1 MLLITLFYIL
11 PLSQPQQQSLIKLVH
26 HGEWVDLTSL
36 KVPEN
41 LYVSCSSR
49 NKKQPRRWFGNVRID
64 NTIIRETPN
73 LSSLIFTLLLRY
85 LDMISR
91 ELNKLE
97 HMAEKENILQIKEEE
112 RGHWDHILRKLS
124 LRR

>member
-1 MLLITLFYIL
+1 
-11 PLSQPQQQSLIKLVH
+11 
-26 HGEWVDLTSL
+26 
-36 KVPEN
+36 
-41 LYVSCSSR
+41 
-49 NKKQPRRWFGNVRID
+49 
-64 NTIIRETPN
+64 
-73 LSSLIFTLLLRY
+73 
-85 LDMISR
+85 MISR